1 MKKIL
6 KLLGGFIVGACIGVI
21 GAYVGTYIATGMSFE
36 TFGEKFVTIDVLQ
49 MAGIIGIAI
58 AFLLLSVF
66 LQIILHEGGHLVC
79 GLATGYRFVSF
90 RILSLTFIRLDGK
103 LRIKNFSIAGTA
115 GQCLLTPPDKPL
127 QDIPYILYN
136 SGGVLANLLTA
147 AIAIILLLTVDEMPP
162 LMEIFLLLFALVG
175 IILGLMNGIPMK
187 IGGVGNDAYNMRL
200 LRRDERS
207 KQAMV
212 TMLRVNALIQEGI
225 RPKDMPEEWFRQEYD
240 IDYRNTLQVTI
251 RLMYIGRLQD
261 QFEWWDAYNA
271 LEEMMTHKDE
281 IIGLLA
287 KEIECE
293 MVFTGLVIA
302 EFEWV
307 NKLYTK
313 ELSDY
318 ILQYKNVMSSK
329 QRILC
334 ILALYHGNAEVEE
347 AKEIYETVCRR
358 KDKYLMQGEVN
369 SDIAQ
374 MRSILA
380 DECIV
385 PR

>member
-293 MVFTGLVIA
+293 MVFTGFVIA